1 MALKVLALGAKPC
14 KPKSFFI
21 ANANKKEKG
30 KMVKATIMEAIG
42 IICIVLSGSFATYLA
57 GVKGLAVVLI
67 GIGGTVLLV
76 LGLLQ
81 EVK

>member
-1 MALKVLALGAKPC
+1 
-14 KPKSFFI
+14 
-21 ANANKKEKG
+21 
-30 KMVKATIMEAIG
+30 MVKATIMEAIG